1 MNTKIIVALVIGMA
15 LFGLTGAATA
25 TNNIEQETT
34 SLGLMVGN
42 DNILSQW
49 SWQEAAIWGDSEDN
63 LINQNLIQFAL
74 GIGDGNT
81 LTQEAAQYADIVNA
95 QENNIDQQIL
105 QAGIAFGVGN
115 SGTQKAMQDAWIE
128 SSDEQFIN
136 QTIDQFQ
143 LAFALDEDE
152 VCDCLGLSVPPDVCE
167 PCDILEEGCYNG
179 ATQDDTQI
187 AIIVGGDP
195 CEGTA

>member
-15 LFGLTGAATA
+15 LVGLTGAATA

-34 SLGLMVGN
+34 SLGLMIGN
-42 DNILSQW
+42 DNMLSQW

-63 LINQNLIQFAL
+63 LINQNITQFAL
-74 GIGDGNT
+74 GIGN
-81 LTQEAAQYADIVNA
+81 
-95 QENNIDQQIL
+95 
-105 QAGIAFGVGN
+105 GN

-167 PCDILEEGCYNG
+167 PCDILEEGCWND

-187 AIIVGGDP
+187 AAIVGGEP